1 MAKYVVFDFDGTL
14 VDSKAVFISAYN
26 QLADKYRFNKIDEQR
41 IPHLIKLSMRDRMRV
56 LNVPFYKLPVLT
68 AEFISLYK
76 KSIHTIYLIA
86 GMADVLKTLESS
98 GYKTAIISSN
108 AVNSIRQFL
117 QNNQIDF
124 ILDIYSSSRVF
135 GKDKAISKFLQ
146 KKKLQ
151 STDVIY
157 VGDEERDI
165 IACKKSGIRIVWVAW
180 GFEVKEVVIKSEPHF
195 MAETPAELLEI
206 VQTQLV

>member
-26 QLADKYRFNKIDEQR
+26 HLADKYRFNKIDEHS
-41 IPHLIKLSMRDRMRV
+41 IPQLIKLSMRDRMRA

-76 KSIHTIYLIA
+76 KSIHSIYLMP
-86 GMADVLKTLESS
+86 GMADVLKALENS

-108 AVNSIRQFL
+108 AVKSIRQFL

-124 ILDIYSSSRVF
+124 IQDIYSSGRLF
-135 GKDKAISKFLQ
+135 GKDKTINQFLQ
-146 KKKLQ
+146 KNKLQ
-151 STDVIY
+151 NTEVIY

-165 IACKKSGIRIVWVAW
+165 IACKRSGIRIVWVAW

-206 VQTQLV
+206 VQTQLI